1 MSRFIS
7 VFAALAVAFMFTA
20 PALACDTASG
30 EITKV
35 DSGKHMLVVNKSG
48 CCPSSGGE
56 LTFVLKKDT
65 KVLVNGK
72 SATLAD
78 LRTGDKVQVNFE
90 KLDNVL
96 SVTATREG

>member
-1 MSRFIS
+1 MSRWIM
-7 VFAALAVAFMFTA
+7 ALAVVAMGLMFTGR
-20 PALACDTASG
+20 ALACDTAEGS
-30 EITKV
+30 IAKI
-35 DSGKHMLVVNKSG
+35 DSAKYQLVVNKAG
-48 CCPSSGGE
+48 CCAGSGGE
-56 LTFVLKKDT
+56 MTFVLKKDT

-90 KLDNVL
+90 KLDDVL